1 MYRGSNSNIICFQ
14 WKGTDHETS
23 ILILLAALLAASA
36 SSCASG
42 EIQEEQINA
51 PDVETESVDTAAP
64 DEPETEAAPALSD
77 KTFDGYAFRIM
88 SSSDQLAYLHAAEM
102 NGEKL
107 NDAIYTAN
115 KEVEERFDV
124 LLTPVVIENIMDTEI
139 LRNSIMSGNDDYD
152 LSYMHNTRG
161 RA

>member
-1 MYRGSNSNIICFQ
+1 M
-14 WKGTDHETS
+14 
-23 ILILLAALLAASA
+23 
-36 SSCASG
+36 
-42 EIQEEQINA
+42 
-51 PDVETESVDTAAP
+51 DTAAP
-64 DEPETEAAPALSD
+64 DEPETEAAPALPD

-88 SSSDQLAYLHAAEM
+88 SSSAQLAYLHAAEM

-152 LSYMHNTRG
+152 LSYMHNTHG

>member
-64 DEPETEAAPALSD
+64 DEPETAPALPD

-115 KEVEERFDV
+115 KEVEEQFDV

-152 LSYMHNTRG
+152 LSYMHNTHG